1 MTKQRKA
8 TIQKVI
14 SVIAIAMLF
23 VIALFAFCYHVH
35 EEGHVCS
42 GQDCAICAS
51 LRQCKQTK
59 AQIETIYWISTLF
72 VVFALRCFLRQFF
85 CLLPALW
92 QFIPLRKIRLNN

>member
-8 TIQKVI
+8 AIQKVI
-14 SVIAIAMLF
+14 TGIAIVMLF

-35 EEGHVCS
+35 EEDHVCS

-51 LRQCKQTK
+51 LRQCRQTK
-59 AQIETIYWISTLF
+59 SQIEAICWISTLF
-72 VVFALRCFLRQFF
+72 AVFVLRCFLRQFF

-92 QFIPLRKIRLNN
+92 RFIPLRKIRLNH